1 MEIFSKCY
9 NYTRVKEAKEQ
20 DCYPYF
26 KAIQSGADTEV
37 IIDGRKMIM
46 IGSNNYLGLT
56 QDPRVKEAGIKAVEK
71 YGSGCTGSRFLNRT
85 LAIHEELERELASF
99 MHKEA
104 ALTFST

>member
-56 QDPRVKEAGIKAVEK
+56 QDPRVKEAAIKAVEK
-71 YGSGCTGSRFLNRT
+71 YGSGCTGSRFLNG
-85 LAIHEELERELASF
+85 
-99 MHKEA
+99 
-104 ALTFST
+104 